1 MKSTINYSRHHI
13 DKDDILEVSKVL
25 KSDFLTQ
32 GPTVKKFEDKI
43 KKYLGVKFSIAVNS
57 ATSGLHL
64 ACLSLGIKKNDIVWT
79 TPNSF
84 VSTANC
90 VIHCGA
96 QIDFVDINLDTYNI
110 CPDLLERKLK
120 KTKKKKLPK
129 VIIVVHFSGL
139 PCDMN
144 KIKKL
149 SKKYKFKIIE
159 DSSHALGANYKGSI
173 IGDCKFSDVSVFS
186 FHPIKSITS
195 GEGGMVTTNSKEISN
210 NLSLL
215 RSHGIIRNR
224 PLFEKKYR
232 VETHY
237 DQVKLGF
244 NFRMNDIEA
253 ALGISQFKKLKKFIK
268 RRKEIAN
275 FYFKNLNDLPI
286 KLPINTKNSSWHLFV
301 ILLKS
306 FSARNKL
313 YKYLKKKGIVC
324 QLHYI
329 PIHTHT
335 YYKKKKFK
343 PYDFPN
349 SVEYY
354 KTCISLPIFYSL
366 KNQQLN
372 KIVDLLKKFYA
383 Y

>member
-1 MKSTINYSRHHI
+1 MKNIINYSKQCI
-13 DKDDILEVSKVL
+13 DKRDIIEVSKVL

-43 KKYLGVKFSIAVNS
+43 KQYLGVKYSIAVNS

-64 ACLSLGIKKNDIVWT
+64 SCLALGVKKNVIVWT

-84 VSTANC
+84 VATANC
-90 VIHCGA
+90 VVHCGGK
-96 QIDFVDINLDTYNI
+96 IDFIDINPDTYNI
-110 CPDLLERKLK
+110 CPDLLEKKLK
-120 KTKKKKLPK
+120 KTKKKNLPK
-129 VIIVVHFSGL
+129 VVIIVHFSGL
-139 PCDMN
+139 PCDLT

-149 SKKYKFKIIE
+149 SVKYKFKIIE
-159 DSSHALGANYKGSI
+159 DSSHALGAKYKGTK
-173 IGDCKFSDVSVFS
+173 IGDCKFSDISVFS
-186 FHPIKSITS
+186 FHPIKSITT

-215 RSHGIIRNR
+215 RSHGILKNKK
-224 PLFEKKYR
+224 LFEKKYGI
-232 VETHY
+232 ETHY
-237 DQVKLGF
+237 DQVNLGF

-275 FYFKNLNDLPI
+275 FYFKNLNELPI
-286 KLPINTKNSSWHLFV
+286 KLPINSKDSSWHLFV
-301 ILLKS
+301 ILLKN
-306 FSARNKL
+306 FNTRNKF
-313 YKYLKKKGIVC
+313 YKYLKKRGIVC

-343 PYDFPN
+343 SNNFPN

-354 KTCISLPIFYSL
+354 KTCISLPMFYSL
-366 KNQQLN
+366 KDIQLK
-372 KIVDLLKKFYA
+372 KIVSLIKKFYA
-383 Y
+383 N